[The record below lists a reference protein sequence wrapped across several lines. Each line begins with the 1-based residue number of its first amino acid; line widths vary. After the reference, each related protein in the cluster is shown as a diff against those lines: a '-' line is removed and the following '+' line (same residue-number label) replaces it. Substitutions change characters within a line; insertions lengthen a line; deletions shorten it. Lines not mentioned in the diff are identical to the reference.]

1 MYTCIQVYSYI
12 YIHAYIKYLS
22 LSLSLCRLLFG
33 ASGTGSA
40 MSGEG
45 KVLTKPGG
53 HQLDHVGLAVNDLAT
68 RPFLNT
74 SPMSN

>member
-1 MYTCIQVYSYI
+1 MCTHVYRYIVIYTYMHILSI
-12 YIHAYIKYLS
+12 S

>member
-1 MYTCIQVYSYI
+1 
-12 YIHAYIKYLS
+12 
-22 LSLSLCRLLFG
+22 
-33 ASGTGSA
+33 